1 MAPATN
7 GERGIRARISGAV
20 LVSSLVAACA
30 LGAAA
35 NAGAVVPGKNGRIAY
50 MGITDLGIFSIEPDG
65 SDLRKLS
72 NGFDVGP
79 SWSPDG
85 KRLLYVDAIDGDV
98 WKMHANGTR
107 KRRLTRNGSS
117 FEPSWSPNGKRVV
130 FVKGGGGDPEIFTM
144 RADGSGFSRVTD
156 NGAEDFDPDWSPSG
170 KRIVFARARHGS
182 PPDLFKVNPS
192 GSNSKRITATKN
204 RYEVTPAWS
213 PNGRKIAFA
222 SGRSGEDEEI
232 YTVRSDGSKR
242 TRLTDNGFVD
252 ADPAWSPN
260 GRKIAFYADNSV
272 WRMKSDGGRAHRV
285 IRDAAW
291 PDWQT
296 R

>member
-65 SDLRKLS
+65 SDLRRLS

-117 FEPSWSPNGKRVV
+117 FEPSWSPNGKRVAYTKFKSDKHECCV
-130 FVKGGGGDPEIFTM
+130 GDIFTM
-144 RADGSGFSRVTD
+144 RADGSHRKPVSTSPNFEFR
-156 NGAEDFDPDWSPSG
+156 PDWG
-170 KRIVFARARHGS
+170 
-182 PPDLFKVNPS
+182 
-192 GSNSKRITATKN
+192 
-204 RYEVTPAWS
+204 
-213 PNGRKIAFA
+213 
-222 SGRSGEDEEI
+222 
-232 YTVRSDGSKR
+232 
-242 TRLTDNGFVD
+242 
-252 ADPAWSPN
+252 
-260 GRKIAFYADNSV
+260 
-272 WRMKSDGGRAHRV
+272 
-285 IRDAAW
+285 AA
-291 PDWQT
+291 P
-296 R
+296 